1 MEVIFLKEKIND
13 IIERLFH
20 LENEIAKPLY
30 IEGGLTDD
38 EWLKIYRTV
47 TICIDMLNALKN

>member
-1 MEVIFLKEKIND
+1 MKEKIND

-38 EWLKIYRTV
+38 EWLKIDRTV